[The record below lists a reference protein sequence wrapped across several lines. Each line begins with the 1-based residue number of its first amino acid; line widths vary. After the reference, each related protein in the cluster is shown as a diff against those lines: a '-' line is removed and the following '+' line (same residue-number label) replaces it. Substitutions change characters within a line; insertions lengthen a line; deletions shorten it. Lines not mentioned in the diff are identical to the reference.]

1 MNRFWRECKS
11 WMQILAEN
19 FLRPGSGPWET
30 KLTHSRLRAGGVRA
44 GELFPALVFIGA
56 GETVRRFR
64 FVLQPMPLPAPSP
77 TGDIFFAFLSI
88 LLEGAPFILL
98 GALISGVID
107 AWLPS
112 GAMDRLLPKR
122 AFPAILMSGLLGII
136 FPVCECAI
144 VPVIRRLV
152 QKGLPLGCAMT
163 YMLAAPIVN
172 PIVALSTWTAFTGRD
187 PLLMMG
193 SRVTMGYVIAVLAG
207 LVISRFAA
215 ASVLKERVLAGIAPS
230 AAAKVSGAREGENPA
245 AAGGDNNLLGGTAG
259 AAAVPVAPRTDHG
272 ARFVQAMRTAQR
284 DFLDVALYFV
294 IGVAIASILKTQ
306 VFYRPALQEG
316 MTVVAGNHWIASPV
330 LMITAFV
337 LSLCSTTDAFIIAAD
352 NLFPAVA
359 KLAFLVFGPM
369 MDLKLIFLYSTVL
382 KPRAVALL
390 LVSLFLAVYAASFG
404 MEALWPWLQSLPWL
418 KK

>member
-1 MNRFWRECKS
+1 
-11 WMQILAEN
+11 
-19 FLRPGSGPWET
+19 
-30 KLTHSRLRAGGVRA
+30 
-44 GELFPALVFIGA
+44 
-56 GETVRRFR
+56 
-64 FVLQPMPLPAPSP
+64 MPLPAPSP
-77 TGDIFFAFLSI
+77 SGDIFFAFLSI

-122 AFPAILMSGLLGII
+122 AFPAILVSGLLGII

-207 LVISRFAA
+207 MVISRFAA
-215 ASVLKERVLAGIAPS
+215 SSVLKDRVLAGI
-230 AAAKVSGAREGENPA
+230 
-245 AAGGDNNLLGGTAG
+245 
-259 AAAVPVAPRTDHG
+259 VAPATAKMNLDENGGAVAARTDHG
-272 ARFVQAMRTAQR
+272 AKFAQAMRTAQR

-330 LMITAFV
+330 LMIMAFV

-359 KLAFLVFGPM
+359 KLTFLVFGPM

-390 LVSLFLAVYAASFG
+390 LVSLFVAVYAAGFG

>member
-1 MNRFWRECKS
+1 
-11 WMQILAEN
+11 
-19 FLRPGSGPWET
+19 
-30 KLTHSRLRAGGVRA
+30 
-44 GELFPALVFIGA
+44 
-56 GETVRRFR
+56 
-64 FVLQPMPLPAPSP
+64 MPLPVPSP
-77 TGDIFFAFLSI
+77 TGDIFYAFLSI

-112 GAMDRLLPKR
+112 GAMDKLLPKR
-122 AFPAILMSGLLGII
+122 VFPAILVSGLLGII

-187 PLLMMG
+187 PLLMMTA
-193 SRVTMGYVIAVLAG
+193 RTALGYLIAVLAG

-215 ASVLKERVLAGIAPS
+215 SSILKSSVLQRIS
-230 AAAKVSGAREGENPA
+230 RPA
-245 AAGGDNNLLGGTAG
+245 AVKAGG
-259 AAAVPVAPRTDHG
+259 PSVAPKTDHG
-272 ARFVQAMRTAQR
+272 RKFVQAMRTAQK

-306 VFYRPALQEG
+306 VFYRPSLQEG
-316 MTVVAGNHWIASPV
+316 MTLVAGNHWIASPV
-330 LMITAFV
+330 LMVMAFV

-369 MDLKLIFLYSTVL
+369 MDMKLVFLYSTVL
-382 KPRAVALL
+382 KPRVVALL
-390 LVSLFLAVYAASFG
+390 AAGLFLVVYAATFG
-404 MEALWPWLQSLPWL
+404 MEALWPWLQSLSL
-418 KK
+418 FNKS

>member
-1 MNRFWRECKS
+1 MGQPS
-11 WMQILAEN
+11 
-19 FLRPGSGPWET
+19 S
-30 KLTHSRLRAGGVRA
+30 V
-44 GELFPALVFIGA
+44 FPC
-56 GETVRRFR
+56 
-64 FVLQPMPLPAPSP
+64 MPLPVPSP
-77 TGDIFFAFLSI
+77 TGDIFYAFLSI

-122 AFPAILMSGLLGII
+122 AFPAILVSGLLGII

-207 LVISRFAA
+207 LIISRFAA
-215 ASVLKERVLAGIAPS
+215 SSVLKDRVLAGISAP
-230 AAAKVSGAREGENPA
+230 APA
-245 AAGGDNNLLGGTAG
+245 GG
-259 AAAVPVAPRTDHG
+259 AAAEAKPDHG
-272 ARFVQAMRTAQR
+272 KRFVQAMRTAQR

-306 VFYRPALQEG
+306 VFYRPSLQEG
-316 MTVVAGNHWIASPV
+316 MGVVAGNHWIAAPV
-330 LMITAFV
+330 LMVMAFV

-382 KPRAVALL
+382 KPRAVAALA
-390 LVSLFLAVYAASFG
+390 VSLFIAVYAAGFG
-404 MEALWPWLQSLPWL
+404 MEAIWPWLQSLAWF
-418 KK
+418 KS

>member
-1 MNRFWRECKS
+1 
-11 WMQILAEN
+11 
-19 FLRPGSGPWET
+19 
-30 KLTHSRLRAGGVRA
+30 
-44 GELFPALVFIGA
+44 
-56 GETVRRFR
+56 
-64 FVLQPMPLPAPSP
+64 MPLPVPSP
-77 TGDIFFAFLSI
+77 TGDIFYAFLSI

-122 AFPAILMSGLLGII
+122 AFPASLVSGLLGII

-215 ASVLKERVLAGIAPS
+215 SSVLKDRVLAGISTP
-230 AAAKVSGAREGENPA
+230 V
-245 AAGGDNNLLGGTAG
+245 LAG
-259 AAAVPVAPRTDHG
+259 AAAAEGKPDHG
-272 ARFVQAMRTAQR
+272 KRFVQAMRTAQR

-306 VFYRPALQEG
+306 VFYRPSLQEG
-316 MTVVAGNHWIASPV
+316 MGVVAGNHWIAAPV
-330 LMITAFV
+330 LMVMAFV

-382 KPRAVALL
+382 KPRAVAALA
-390 LVSLFLAVYAASFG
+390 VSLFIAVYAAGFG
-404 MEALWPWLQSLPWL
+404 MEAIWPWLQSLAWF
-418 KK
+418 KS

>member
-1 MNRFWRECKS
+1 M
-11 WMQILAEN
+11 
-19 FLRPGSGPWET
+19 T
-30 KLTHSRLRAGGVRA
+30 
-44 GELFPALVFIGA
+44 
-56 GETVRRFR
+56 
-64 FVLQPMPLPAPSP
+64 LPAPSP
-77 TGDIFFAFLSI
+77 SGDIFFAFLSI

-98 GALISGVID
+98 GALISGAID

-122 AFPAILMSGLLGII
+122 AFPAILVSGLLGVI

-193 SRVTMGYVIAVLAG
+193 SRVGLGYVIAVVAG
-207 LVISRFAA
+207 LAASRFR
-215 ASVLKERVLAGIAPS
+215 ASSILKEGVLAGIAIP
-230 AAAKVSGAREGENPA
+230 
-245 AAGGDNNLLGGTAG
+245 
-259 AAAVPVAPRTDHG
+259 VPVEGVEAARTDHG
-272 ARFVQAMRTAQR
+272 RKFVQAMRTAQR

-294 IGVAIASILKTQ
+294 VGVAIASLLKTQ
-306 VFYRPALQEG
+306 VFYRPSLQEG
-316 MTVVAGNHWIASPV
+316 LAAVAGNHWIASPV
-330 LMITAFV
+330 LMAMAFV

-359 KLAFLVFGPM
+359 KLSFLVFGPM
-369 MDLKLIFLYSTVL
+369 LDLKLLFLYSTVL
-382 KPRAVALL
+382 KPRAVAGMAGF
-390 LVSLFLAVYAASFG
+390 LFLAVYAAGFG
-404 MEALWPWLQSLPWL
+404 MEALWPWLQTLTFMKP
-418 KK
+418 

>member
-1 MNRFWRECKS
+1 
-11 WMQILAEN
+11 
-19 FLRPGSGPWET
+19 
-30 KLTHSRLRAGGVRA
+30 
-44 GELFPALVFIGA
+44 
-56 GETVRRFR
+56 
-64 FVLQPMPLPAPSP
+64 MPLPVPSP
-77 TGDIFFAFLSI
+77 TGDIFYAFLSI

-122 AFPAILMSGLLGII
+122 AFPAILVSGLLGII

-207 LVISRFAA
+207 LIISRFAA
-215 ASVLKERVLAGIAPS
+215 SSVLKDRVLAGISAPAQPGDR
-230 AAAKVSGAREGENPA
+230 AAEAKP
-245 AAGGDNNLLGGTAG
+245 
-259 AAAVPVAPRTDHG
+259 DHG
-272 ARFVQAMRTAQR
+272 KRFVQAMRTAQR

-306 VFYRPALQEG
+306 VFYRPSLQEG
-316 MTVVAGNHWIASPV
+316 MAVVAGNHWIAAPV
-330 LMITAFV
+330 LMVMAFV

-382 KPRAVALL
+382 KPRAVAALA
-390 LVSLFLAVYAASFG
+390 VSLFIAVYAAGFG
-404 MEALWPWLQSLPWL
+404 MEAIWPWLQSLAWF
-418 KK
+418 KS

>member
-1 MNRFWRECKS
+1 
-11 WMQILAEN
+11 
-19 FLRPGSGPWET
+19 
-30 KLTHSRLRAGGVRA
+30 
-44 GELFPALVFIGA
+44 
-56 GETVRRFR
+56 
-64 FVLQPMPLPAPSP
+64 MPLPVPSP
-77 TGDIFFAFLSI
+77 TGDIFYAFLSI

-122 AFPAILMSGLLGII
+122 AFPAILVSGLLGII

-215 ASVLKERVLAGIAPS
+215 SSVLKDRVLAGISTP
-230 AAAKVSGAREGENPA
+230 V
-245 AAGGDNNLLGGTAG
+245 LAG
-259 AAAVPVAPRTDHG
+259 AAAAEGKPDHG
-272 ARFVQAMRTAQR
+272 KRFVQAMRTAQR

-306 VFYRPALQEG
+306 VFYRPSLQEG
-316 MTVVAGNHWIASPV
+316 MGVVAANHWIAAPV
-330 LMITAFV
+330 LMVMAFV

-382 KPRAVALL
+382 KPRAVAALA
-390 LVSLFLAVYAASFG
+390 VSLFIAVYAAGFG
-404 MEALWPWLQSLPWL
+404 MEAIWPWLQSLAWF
-418 KK
+418 KS

>member
-1 MNRFWRECKS
+1 
-11 WMQILAEN
+11 
-19 FLRPGSGPWET
+19 
-30 KLTHSRLRAGGVRA
+30 
-44 GELFPALVFIGA
+44 
-56 GETVRRFR
+56 
-64 FVLQPMPLPAPSP
+64 MPLPVPSP
-77 TGDIFFAFLSI
+77 TGDIFYAFLSI
-88 LLEGAPFILL
+88 LLAGAPFILL

-122 AFPAILMSGLLGII
+122 AFPAILVSGLLGII

-215 ASVLKERVLAGIAPS
+215 SSVLKDRVLAGISTP
-230 AAAKVSGAREGENPA
+230 V
-245 AAGGDNNLLGGTAG
+245 LAG
-259 AAAVPVAPRTDHG
+259 AAAAEGKPDHG
-272 ARFVQAMRTAQR
+272 KRFVQAMRTAQR

-306 VFYRPALQEG
+306 VFYRPSLQEG
-316 MTVVAGNHWIASPV
+316 MGVVAGNHWIAAPV
-330 LMITAFV
+330 LMVMAFV

-382 KPRAVALL
+382 KPRAVAALA
-390 LVSLFLAVYAASFG
+390 VSLFIAVYAAGFG
-404 MEALWPWLQSLPWL
+404 MEAIWPWLQSLAWF
-418 KK
+418 KS

>member
-1 MNRFWRECKS
+1 
-11 WMQILAEN
+11 
-19 FLRPGSGPWET
+19 
-30 KLTHSRLRAGGVRA
+30 
-44 GELFPALVFIGA
+44 
-56 GETVRRFR
+56 
-64 FVLQPMPLPAPSP
+64 MPLPVPSP
-77 TGDIFFAFLSI
+77 TGDIFYAFLSI

-122 AFPAILMSGLLGII
+122 AFPAILVSGLLGII

-207 LVISRFAA
+207 LIISRFAA
-215 ASVLKERVLAGIAPS
+215 SSVLKERVLAGISAP
-230 AAAKVSGAREGENPA
+230 A
-245 AAGGDNNLLGGTAG
+245 LAG
-259 AAAVPVAPRTDHG
+259 AAAAEGKPDHG
-272 ARFVQAMRTAQR
+272 KRFVQAMRTAQR

-306 VFYRPALQEG
+306 VFYRPSLQEG
-316 MTVVAGNHWIASPV
+316 MGVVAGNHWIAAPV
-330 LMITAFV
+330 LMVMAFV

-382 KPRAVALL
+382 KPRAVAALA
-390 LVSLFLAVYAASFG
+390 VSLFIAVYAAGFG
-404 MEALWPWLQSLPWL
+404 MEAIWPWLQSLAWF
-418 KK
+418 KS

>member
-1 MNRFWRECKS
+1 
-11 WMQILAEN
+11 
-19 FLRPGSGPWET
+19 
-30 KLTHSRLRAGGVRA
+30 
-44 GELFPALVFIGA
+44 
-56 GETVRRFR
+56 
-64 FVLQPMPLPAPSP
+64 MPLPVPSP
-77 TGDIFFAFLSI
+77 TGDIFYAFLSI

-122 AFPAILMSGLLGII
+122 AFPAILVSGLLGII

-207 LVISRFAA
+207 LIISRFAA
-215 ASVLKERVLAGIAPS
+215 SSVLKDRVLAGIA
-230 AAAKVSGAREGENPA
+230 APA
-245 AAGGDNNLLGGTAG
+245 LAGG
-259 AAAVPVAPRTDHG
+259 AAAEAKPDHG
-272 ARFVQAMRTAQR
+272 KRFVQAMRTAQR

-306 VFYRPALQEG
+306 VFYRPSLQEG
-316 MTVVAGNHWIASPV
+316 MGVVAGNHWIAAPV
-330 LMITAFV
+330 LMVMAFV

-382 KPRAVALL
+382 KPRAVAALA
-390 LVSLFLAVYAASFG
+390 VSLFIAVYAAGFG
-404 MEALWPWLQSLPWL
+404 MEAIWPWLQSLAWF
-418 KK
+418 KS

>member
-1 MNRFWRECKS
+1 
-11 WMQILAEN
+11 
-19 FLRPGSGPWET
+19 
-30 KLTHSRLRAGGVRA
+30 
-44 GELFPALVFIGA
+44 
-56 GETVRRFR
+56 
-64 FVLQPMPLPAPSP
+64 MPLPVPSP
-77 TGDIFFAFLSI
+77 TGDIFYAFLSI

-122 AFPAILMSGLLGII
+122 AFPAILVSGLLGII

-193 SRVTMGYVIAVLAG
+193 SRVTMGYIIAVLAG
-207 LVISRFAA
+207 LIISRFAA
-215 ASVLKERVLAGIAPS
+215 SSVLKDRVLAGISAPTL
-230 AAAKVSGAREGENPA
+230 
-245 AAGGDNNLLGGTAG
+245 AGG
-259 AAAVPVAPRTDHG
+259 AAAEAKPDHG
-272 ARFVQAMRTAQR
+272 KRFVQAMRTAQR

-306 VFYRPALQEG
+306 VFYRPSLQEG
-316 MTVVAGNHWIASPV
+316 MGVVAGNHWIAAPV
-330 LMITAFV
+330 LMVMAFV

-382 KPRAVALL
+382 KPRAVAALA
-390 LVSLFLAVYAASFG
+390 VSLFIAVYAAGFG
-404 MEALWPWLQSLPWL
+404 MEAIWPWLQSLAWF
-418 KK
+418 KS

>member
-1 MNRFWRECKS
+1 MS
-11 WMQILAEN
+11 
-19 FLRPGSGPWET
+19 P
-30 KLTHSRLRAGGVRA
+30 
-44 GELFPALVFIGA
+44 
-56 GETVRRFR
+56 
-64 FVLQPMPLPAPSP
+64 PAPSP

-98 GALISGVID
+98 GALISGIID

-112 GAMDRLLPKR
+112 GAMDKLLPKR
-122 AFPAILMSGLLGII
+122 AFPAILVSGLLGII

-172 PIVALSTWTAFTGRD
+172 PIVALSTWTAFQGRD
-187 PLLMMG
+187 PLLMMSARTG
-193 SRVTMGYVIAVLAG
+193 MGYVIAVLAG

-215 ASVLKERVLAGIAPS
+215 SSVLKQRVLAGIAVPV
-230 AAAKVSGAREGENPA
+230 AA
-245 AAGGDNNLLGGTAG
+245 AAGTA
-259 AAAVPVAPRTDHG
+259 PVEKPDQGRK
-272 ARFVQAMRTAQR
+272 FVQAMRTAQR

-306 VFYRPALQEG
+306 VFYRPSLQEG
-316 MTVVAGNHWIASPV
+316 MAVVAGNHWIAAPV
-330 LMITAFV
+330 LMVMAFV

-352 NLFPAVA
+352 NLFPPVA

-369 MDLKLIFLYSTVL
+369 LDLKLLFLYSTVL

-390 LVSLFLAVYAASFG
+390 AVFLFLAVYAMGFAV
-404 MEALWPWLQSLPWL
+404 EAVWPWLQTLTWL
-418 KK
+418 KS